1 MYDRHESIPV
11 VMSVGAKIRY
21 ALAASYVGGVTA
33 VLVLVPMVQLAL
45 KAALAPCI
53 GSGQMGQLSG

>member
-1 MYDRHESIPV
+1 
-11 VMSVGAKIRY
+11 MSVGAKIRY

-53 GSGQMGQLSG
+53 GSGQMGQLTG